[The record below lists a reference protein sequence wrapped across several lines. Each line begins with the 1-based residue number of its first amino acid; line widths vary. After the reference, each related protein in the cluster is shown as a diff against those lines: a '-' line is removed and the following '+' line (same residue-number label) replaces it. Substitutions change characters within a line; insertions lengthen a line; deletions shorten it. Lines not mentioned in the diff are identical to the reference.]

1 MASDDIIRLP
11 VAMTCYRCHRCL
23 FYPPTLSVVL
33 KDWPSETLLPLQTSA
48 QRTLY
53 VYHKRLR
60 PLSSIS
66 RHRWK
71 WLKFWVF
78 FICIFWLRWGDW
90 NMKFF
95 VFFSRLPIRTIRNQF
110 VKKLLLFSFI
120 TELHWSHWSVL
131 ETTDWEK
138 DEWVQCFPLFSVT
151 THTNNFLG
159 FFCYRT
165 FFVMAAD
172 RLLIICL

>member
-90 NMKFF
+90 NMKIFF
-95 VFFSRLPIRTIRNQF
+95 FFQGCQSERLEINLWKSYSCFLLSLSRADHIDQSWKLQTEKKMNECSVFHCVLW
-110 VKKLLLFSFI
+110 
-120 TELHWSHWSVL
+120 LH
-131 ETTDWEK
+131 T
-138 DEWVQCFPLFSVT
+138 
-151 THTNNFLG
+151 
-159 FFCYRT
+159 
-165 FFVMAAD
+165 
-172 RLLIICL
+172 LIIPWVSFVIVPFL